1 MRNLWSD
8 ADAASFVAKYGERW
22 GEDLA
27 RRVYL
32 SRLIGAEDSLVLHGG
47 GNNSVK
53 TSFVNILG
61 DRVETILVKASGFDM
76 ASIEPEGYTRLD
88 LQYLR
93 RLRALPEMSDE
104 VVANEFGT
112 HLFDA
117 HAAAPSIETPVHA
130 FIPKKFID
138 HTHADAI
145 LALTN
150 QHDGEKLVR
159 QALGTEVLVLE
170 YVMPGFRLAQAA
182 AAAFEANP
190 DAKGMVWMRHGLVT
204 WGNTARESYD
214 ATIDLVSRAEAFIE
228 KSARRRLV
236 TGVSTPLE
244 TARKRLTETA
254 PVVRGLLAKPTGD
267 PDRPHGR
274 VILQPLIT
282 GEVLDF
288 VNSEAGK
295 ELALRGP
302 LTSDHIIR
310 TKALPLWFDGP
321 VFDDI
326 AKFREK
332 LARAIRDY
340 SSAYEAYL
348 KRHAARMPN
357 GTVQLDALPRVI
369 LVPGMGAFCCG
380 GDVTAARI
388 VKDIT
393 AHTLAVKARIAAM
406 GSYLGMEEV
415 DLFDME
421 YRTLQRAKLGCKT
434 ELPLARQVALVTG
447 AAGAI
452 GSGIVQELLLQGCH
466 VAATDLPGGAL
477 DSLVQELKG
486 AHGDRVI
493 GVPMDVTDEASVTG
507 CFQEVIRAWG
517 GVDLVIAN
525 AGLAHVAALGELR
538 LESFRKLERVNVE
551 GTLLVLAEAGRHFK
565 LQGTGGDIVLVSTKN
580 VFAPGA
586 KFGAYSATKAA
597 AHQLA
602 RIASLE
608 LAAIDVRVNMV
619 APDAVFSNE
628 GRKSGLWAEVGP
640 DRMVARGLDAAGL
653 EEYYRSRNLLKAR
666 VTARHVAKAVLF
678 FATRQTPTTG
688 TTLPVDGGLPDATP
702 R

>member
-1 MRNLWSD
+1 MQNRWSD
-8 ADAASFVAKYGERW
+8 ADAAIFVAEYGERW

-27 RRVYL
+27 LRVYL
-32 SRLIGAEDSLVLHGG
+32 SRLIGTEDSLVLHGG

-53 TSFVNILG
+53 TSFVNVLG
-61 DRVETILVKASGFDM
+61 DRLETILIKASGFDM

-93 RLRALPEMSDE
+93 RLRALPELSDE
-104 VVANEFGT
+104 AMAAEFSA
-112 HLFDA
+112 HQFDA

-150 QHDGEKLVR
+150 QPDGERLVR
-159 QALGTEVLVLE
+159 RALGTGVLLLD
-170 YVMPGFRLAQAA
+170 YVMPGFKLGQAA
-182 AAAFEANP
+182 AEAFEENP
-190 DAKGMVWMRHGLVT
+190 DSVGMVWMRHGLVT
-204 WGNTARESYD
+204 WGDTARESYE
-214 ATIDLVSRAEAFIE
+214 ATVNMVSRAEAFLDTV
-228 KSARRRLV
+228 ARRKLV
-236 TGVSTPLE
+236 TGVATPLE
-244 TARKRLTETA
+244 AARERLVATA
-254 PVVRGLLAKPTGD
+254 PVIRGLLAAPTGD
-267 PDRPHGR
+267 PDRPYSR
-274 VILQPLIT
+274 VILQPLINAET
-282 GEVLDF
+282 LEF
-288 VNSEAGK
+288 VDSEAGK
-295 ELALRGP
+295 ELALQGP

-310 TKALPLWFDGP
+310 TKVLPLWFDGP
-321 VFDDI
+321 DFDDI
-326 AKFREK
+326 GRFRDQ
-332 LARAIRDY
+332 LAQAIKNY

-348 KRHAARMPN
+348 KRHAARLPD
-357 GTVQLDALPRVI
+357 GTARLDSLPRVI
-369 LVPGMGAFCCG
+369 LVPGMGAICCG
-380 GDVTAARI
+380 EDVAAAGI

-393 AHTLAVKARIAAM
+393 AHTLAVKARVAAM
-406 GSYLGMEEV
+406 GSYLGMEEA

-421 YRTLQRAKLGCKT
+421 FRALQRAKLGCKT
-434 ELPLARQVALVTG
+434 ELPLSHQVALVTG

-477 DSLVQELKG
+477 DSLVQELRA
-486 AHGDRVI
+486 AHGKRVA
-493 GVPMDVTDEASVTG
+493 GVPMDVRDEASVRG
-507 CFQEVIRAWG
+507 CFREIIHTWG

-525 AGLAHVAALGELR
+525 AGLAHVAALGDLR
-538 LESFRKLERVNVE
+538 LESFRRLEQVNVE

-580 VFAPGA
+580 VFSPGA

-608 LAAIDVRVNMV
+608 LAAADVRVNMV

-628 GRKSGLWAEVGP
+628 DRKSGLWAEVGP
-640 DRMVARGLDAAGL
+640 DRMAARGLDAAGL
-653 EEYYRSRNLLKAR
+653 EEYYRCRNLLKAR
-666 VTARHVAKAVLF
+666 ITAKHVANAVLF